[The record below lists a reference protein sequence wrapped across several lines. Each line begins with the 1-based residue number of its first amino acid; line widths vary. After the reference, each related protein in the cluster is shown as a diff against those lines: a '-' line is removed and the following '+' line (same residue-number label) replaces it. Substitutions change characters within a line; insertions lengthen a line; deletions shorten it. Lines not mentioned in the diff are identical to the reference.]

1 MLFEATI
8 KNGYLGLGKGQFL
21 RTRLKRL
28 PNVLG
33 KLNALRD
40 TQTLN
45 RLHIDLYHAMNL
57 ADSCTDLKP
66 ETLLGSVPLEVEV

>member
-1 MLFEATI
+1 MLFEAAI
-8 KNGYLGLGKGQFL
+8 KNGYLRFSEGQFL
-21 RTRLKRL
+21 RIRLERL

-33 KLNALRD
+33 KLNTLRD

-45 RLHIDLYHAMNL
+45 RFHIDLHHASNL

-66 ETLLGSVPLEVEV
+66 ETLV

>member
-1 MLFEATI
+1 MLFEAAI
-8 KNGYLGLGKGQFL
+8 KNGYLRLSKGQFL

-45 RLHIDLYHAMNL
+45 RLHIDLHHALNV
-57 ADSCTDLKP
+57 ADFCTDLKP
-66 ETLLGSVPLEVEV
+66 ETHRRR